1 MNGKHLFL
9 TSAGLTDKMK
19 EKFFDIIG
27 KCPKDVKVLY
37 IPTAGIETD
46 GARESLAICFHEL
59 FLMGI
64 QYENILVYNLELI
77 LSKDYQRTYSSY
89 VTTPF
94 MLTRLLTFEELN
106 QFDAVFVSG
115 GDVSVL
121 CREMSRTGFDR
132 ILNNAIKNG
141 LIYVGISAGSMYA
154 AGNLTDGLHI
164 IDNPIIPH
172 WNGSETTVLPNGK
185 DEIKLADGKAV
196 YVEDNYMSVICGTCR
211 ISQIP
216 VCGEGTPIC
225 QNPKSPLS
233 VSIIPAA
240 VRLPKPLA
248 RYWPQMCLKATRLEP
263 KPNRRSIRMLCA

>member
-106 QFDAVFVSG
+106 QFDAVFV
-115 GDVSVL
+115 VVMYLCFVVKCLELVL
-121 CREMSRTGFDR
+121 IEY
-132 ILNNAIKNG
+132 
-141 LIYVGISAGSMYA
+141 LIMQ
-154 AGNLTDGLHI
+154 LKTDL
-164 IDNPIIPH
+164 
-172 WNGSETTVLPNGK
+172 
-185 DEIKLADGKAV
+185 
-196 YVEDNYMSVICGTCR
+196 YMSESV
-211 ISQIP
+211 QE
-216 VCGEGTPIC
+216 VC
-225 QNPKSPLS
+225 
-233 VSIIPAA
+233 
-240 VRLPKPLA
+240 
-248 RYWPQMCLKATRLEP
+248 M
-263 KPNRRSIRMLCA
+263 RREI

>member
-89 VTTPF
+89 VTPRYSEILPF
-94 MLTRLLTFEELN
+94 FCVRAYTLRR
-106 QFDAVFVSG
+106 DS
-115 GDVSVL
+115 
-121 CREMSRTGFDR
+121 
-132 ILNNAIKNG
+132 KG
-141 LIYVGISAGSMYA
+141 L
-154 AGNLTDGLHI
+154 D
-164 IDNPIIPH
+164 
-172 WNGSETTVLPNGK
+172 
-185 DEIKLADGKAV
+185 
-196 YVEDNYMSVICGTCR
+196 
-211 ISQIP
+211 
-216 VCGEGTPIC
+216 
-225 QNPKSPLS
+225 
-233 VSIIPAA
+233 
-240 VRLPKPLA
+240 PLA
-248 RYWPQMCLKATRLEP
+248 HRLWH
-263 KPNRRSIRMLCA
+263 KV

>member
-141 LIYVGISAGSMYA
+141 LIYLEKNLSKNEILELYINNIYYGSGYYSVYSASMGYFNKKPSELTLDEASLLAGIPNAPSIYSLDVNPTLARQRQKQVISAMKEY
-154 AGNLTDGLHI
+154 
-164 IDNPIIPH
+164 
-172 WNGSETTVLPNGK
+172 
-185 DEIKLADGKAV
+185 
-196 YVEDNYMSVICGTCR
+196 NYI
-211 ISQIP
+211 
-216 VCGEGTPIC
+216 
-225 QNPKSPLS
+225 ND
-233 VSIIPAA
+233 
-240 VRLPKPLA
+240 
-248 RYWPQMCLKATRLEP
+248 
-263 KPNRRSIRMLCA
+263 

>member
-1 MNGKHLFL
+1 
-9 TSAGLTDKMK
+9 
-19 EKFFDIIG
+19 
-27 KCPKDVKVLY
+27 
-37 IPTAGIETD
+37 
-46 GARESLAICFHEL
+46 
-59 FLMGI
+59 MGI

-77 LSKDYQRTYSSY
+77 LSKYYQRTYSSY

-196 YVEDNYMSVICGTCR
+196 YVEDNYMSVI
-211 ISQIP
+211 
-216 VCGEGTPIC
+216 
-225 QNPKSPLS
+225 
-233 VSIIPAA
+233 
-240 VRLPKPLA
+240 
-248 RYWPQMCLKATRLEP
+248 
-263 KPNRRSIRMLCA
+263 

>member
-89 VTTPF
+89 VTTTF

-185 DEIKLADGKAV
+185 EEIKLADGKAV
-196 YVEDNYMSVICGTCR
+196 YVEDNYMSVI
-211 ISQIP
+211 
-216 VCGEGTPIC
+216 
-225 QNPKSPLS
+225 
-233 VSIIPAA
+233 
-240 VRLPKPLA
+240 
-248 RYWPQMCLKATRLEP
+248 
-263 KPNRRSIRMLCA
+263 

>member
-9 TSAGLTDKMK
+9 TSAGLNDKMK

-89 VTTPF
+89 VTTP
-94 MLTRLLTFEELN
+94 L
-106 QFDAVFVSG
+106 
-115 GDVSVL
+115 
-121 CREMSRTGFDR
+121 

-196 YVEDNYMSVICGTCR
+196 YVEDNYMSVI
-211 ISQIP
+211 
-216 VCGEGTPIC
+216 
-225 QNPKSPLS
+225 
-233 VSIIPAA
+233 
-240 VRLPKPLA
+240 
-248 RYWPQMCLKATRLEP
+248 
-263 KPNRRSIRMLCA
+263 